1 MITIN
6 RSLRNV
12 QAATS
17 DTLGGEDVIRSR
29 AGLLQVSLRI
39 SWVPVALALSF
50 VLLAQA
56 ARAQSTIFNIPST
69 DVVDK
74 AKTYLEF
81 DFLPQAPGPDN
92 GSATTI
98 YNPRVVFGVG
108 HSVEVGLNFPIYHNS
123 DWDPT
128 SLGYIQPD
136 LKWKFFQNDKGVAT
150 SAGFVVN
157 VPLNAREGQGTWSY
171 IYGNVSKK
179 WMGDHGPRLTVGPYG
194 VIADQDSGKSTFI
207 GTRGG
212 VLVGYEQPLGGRLSF
227 VADWFSG
234 KNTIGYFTPG
244 ISISLPHSGLFN
256 AGYSIGNDVGDETPD
271 YKNRFLFF
279 YYGVTF

>member
-1 MITIN
+1 M
-6 RSLRNV
+6 
-12 QAATS
+12 ATS
-17 DTLGGEDVIRSR
+17 DSLGGEDVIRSQ
-29 AGLLQVSLRI
+29 AGLFQVCRRV
-39 SWVPVALALSF
+39 SWATPVASALSF
-50 VLLAQA
+50 VLLAQT
-56 ARAQSTIFNIPST
+56 ARAQSTIFNVPST

-74 AKTYLEF
+74 ARAYVEF
-81 DFLPQAPGPDN
+81 DFLPQAPGPED
-92 GSATTI
+92 GAATTI
-98 YNPRVVFGVG
+98 YNPRVVVGVG
-108 HSVEVGLNFPIYHNS
+108 YNVEVGLNFPIYHNS

-128 SLGYIQPD
+128 TLGYIQPD
-136 LKWKFFQNDKGVAT
+136 LKWKFFKNDMAGVAAA
-150 SAGFVVN
+150 AGFVVN
-157 VPLNAREGQGTWSY
+157 VPLNASEDQGSWTY
-171 IYGNVSKK
+171 IYGNISKK
-179 WMGDHGPRLTVGPYG
+179 WMGTHGPRLTAGPYG
-194 VIADQDSGKSTFI
+194 VIADQDSGLSTFV

-212 VLVGYEQPLGGRLSF
+212 VLVGYEQPLGGRFSF